1 MRETSPCEF
10 TPCELGVCCLH
21 LYLFLADTPFS
32 PGAPWAPPCRQTLD
46 MRGAQCNGSHCHVPQ
61 RSSQAMSSLRI
72 FGCKLIRSPTL
83 RDKVR

>member
-21 LYLFLADTPFS
+21 LYLFLADTRSHLAHLGLRPADRHLICVV
-32 PGAPWAPPCRQTLD
+32 P
-46 MRGAQCNGSHCHVPQ
+46 NGSHCHVPQ

>member
-1 MRETSPCEF
+1 MRENSPCEF

-46 MRGAQCNGSHCHVPQ
+46 MRGAQWL
-61 RSSQAMSSLRI
+61 SLSRTAA
-72 FGCKLIRSPTL
+72 LITGYVL
-83 RDKVR
+83 AQDFWL